1 MARVRTS
8 GKVGALGNTMPL
20 SQLPA
25 QLIPSNLLPSQ
36 LVAKWLPALA
46 HGFEPAPQA
55 LVTPRLRLLRRVGD
69 ERPGSVWVAD
79 HLALATP
86 VEVTFAEVE
95 PGAPPETQAGALA
108 LRAQSCEAR
117 TEATARINEPHLVS
131 IIEHGD
137 VRGLPFIVTELL
149 EGKGMRQ
156 RLLHGPAKLA
166 EVQTIVQQ
174 ASGALAKAHSLGIAH
189 GRLRPDNIYLT
200 ELAQKPFLKL
210 DGFGELADAADAA
223 AQHHYYSPEQIM
235 LGTGN
240 DARADLW
247 SFAVSLYELLTTTL
261 PFEAPTYDGVAVAI
275 CNGEFARTT
284 LYRADLPPAV
294 DAWFAKALAKDPA
307 ARFADA
313 TEFGRSFIAA
323 LANEL
328 PSSSSSLVP
337 SAMAGS
343 VPPGMPPMPSVLP
356 PGMPPMPSVLPPGM
370 PPMPSVLS
378 PMSPMS
384 LGAGA
389 GAAPAS
395 APLPSFPPPSYPPA
409 GYTPGSAPPPLP
421 AAHFARPDELPLA
434 LADGDDD
441 EKTVQ
446 WDVEDRAPVAG
457 EVSASSSVSSLP
469 VALPSLASRLPMLPL
484 PAPLSPAALSSVALP
499 STSSQR
505 ASAGPL
511 GSPPNL
517 EPSVYLDSPYMA
529 SVASA
534 LAVPIHATSASEPA
548 PPQPARWWQFTADKT
563 WLAALAFAAGVAL
576 TWFIYEPQSDDGTG
590 ADVARA
596 EREPS
601 VIRTLSVDDLPRA
614 PGEEAEL
621 PKIVRTSQLPA
632 AEEEPLVAN
641 ASAPASAPV
650 ERRAVQRVQAL
661 APAPARATSKPQA
674 PAPPS
679 APAQQAQPTP
689 PRAAKTAG
697 EARGSCSPPY
707 YFDDKGIQRIKA
719 GCVSGSGMIAG
730 PFGASVPVAA
740 KGAPAAAAPS
750 APATKSTSASKPA
763 AGACDPPYYF
773 EGKIRR
779 LKLECL

>member
-8 GKVGALGNTMPL
+8 GKVGALGTTMPL

-86 VEVTFAEVE
+86 VEVTFAEVD
-95 PGAPPETQAGALA
+95 PAAPQEAQAGALA
-108 LRAQSCEAR
+108 LRAQSCLSRA
-117 TEATARINEPHLVS
+117 EATALINEPHLVS

-174 ASGALAKAHSLGIAH
+174 ATGALAKAHALGIAH

-210 DGFGELADAADAA
+210 DGFGELADDAA
-223 AQHHYYSPEQIM
+223 AQHPYYSPEQIM

-247 SFAVSLYELLTTTL
+247 CFAVSLYELLTTTL
-261 PFEAPTYDGVAVAI
+261 PFEAPTHDGVAVAI

-313 TEFGRSFIAA
+313 TELGRAFIAA
-323 LANEL
+323 LANEAVASS
-328 PSSSSSLVP
+328 PSMVP
-337 SAMAGS
+337 GAMAASIAPGRS
-343 VPPGMPPMPSVLP
+343 PGMPPMPSVLP

-370 PPMPSVLS
+370 PPMPAS
-378 PMSPMS
+378 
-384 LGAGA
+384 AGM
-389 GAAPAS
+389 S

-409 GYTPGSAPPPLP
+409 YASGSAPPPLP
-421 AAHFARPDELPLA
+421 AGQGARPDELALE

-446 WDVEDRAPVAG
+446 WEVEDRAPAAD
-457 EVSASSSVSSLP
+457 ESHTSSSVSSLP

-534 LAVPIHATSASEPA
+534 LAVPIHATSPSEPA

-576 TWFIYEPQSDDGTG
+576 TWFVYEPQSDDGSG
-590 ADVARA
+590 AQLAHA
-596 EREPS
+596 EGEPS

-632 AEEEPLVAN
+632 ADEEPLVAN
-641 ASAPASAPV
+641 ASAPASVPV

-661 APAPARATSKPQA
+661 APAPAPARATSKPQA
-674 PAPPS
+674 P
-679 APAQQAQPTP
+679 PAQQSPAQPPPQSTP
-689 PRAAKTAG
+689 TRAAKAAA
-697 EARGSCSPPY
+697 EPRGNCSPPY

-719 GCVSGSGMIAG
+719 GCLSNSGMIAG

-740 KGAPAAAAPS
+740 KTAPASVPS
-750 APATKSTSASKPA
+750 APATKATSASKPA

>member
-1 MARVRTS
+1 
-8 GKVGALGNTMPL
+8 MPL

-86 VEVTFAEVE
+86 VEVTFAEVD

-108 LRAQSCEAR
+108 LRAQSFQSR
-117 TEATARINEPHLVS
+117 TEATALINEPHLVS

-156 RLLHGPAKLA
+156 RLLHGPAKLG

-210 DGFGELADAADAA
+210 DGFGELADDAA
-223 AQHHYYSPEQIM
+223 AQHPYYSPEQIM

-247 SFAVSLYELLTTTL
+247 CFAVSLYELLTTTL
-261 PFEAPTYDGVAVAI
+261 PFEAPTHDGVAVAI

-313 TEFGRSFIAA
+313 TELGRAFIAA
-323 LANEL
+323 LANEAFASS
-328 PSSSSSLVP
+328 PSMVP
-337 SAMAGS
+337 SAMAAS
-343 VPPGMPPMPSVLP
+343 VSPAMPALPSVLPPGMPPLPSVLP
-356 PGMPPMPSVLPPGM
+356 PGMPPMPVNATM
-370 PPMPSVLS
+370 
-378 PMSPMS
+378 
-384 LGAGA
+384 
-389 GAAPAS
+389 S
-395 APLPSFPPPSYPPA
+395 APLPSFPPPPFPSA
-409 GYTPGSAPPPLP
+409 TQSTVSAPPPLR
-421 AAHFARPDELPLA
+421 AGHGARPDELPLE
-434 LADGDDD
+434 LADGDDDD

-446 WDVEDRAPVAG
+446 WEVEERAPAA
-457 EVSASSSVSSLP
+457 EVNASSSVSSLP

-511 GSPPNL
+511 GSPPHL

-534 LAVPIHATSASEPA
+534 LAVPIHGISPSEPA

-576 TWFIYEPQSDDGTG
+576 TWFVYEPPSDDAPG
-590 ADVARA
+590 AEVAHT

-621 PKIVRTSQLPA
+621 PKIVRSSQLPA
-632 AEEEPLVAN
+632 ADEEPLVAN
-641 ASAPASAPV
+641 ASAPAPAPV

-661 APAPARATSKPQA
+661 APAPARATSKPA
-674 PAPPS
+674 APP
-679 APAQQAQPTP
+679 PAQQAQAQPTP
-689 PRAAKTAG
+689 PRATKAAS
-697 EARGSCSPPY
+697 EPRGNCSPPY
-707 YFDDKGIQRIKA
+707 YFDDKGIQRIKT
-719 GCVSGSGMIAG
+719 GCLNGSGMIAG

-740 KGAPAAAAPS
+740 KSAPAAAPS
-750 APATKSTSASKPA
+750 APAPKSSSSKPA

>member
-1 MARVRTS
+1 
-8 GKVGALGNTMPL
+8 
-20 SQLPA
+20 
-25 QLIPSNLLPSQ
+25 LIPSNLLSSQ

-69 ERPGSVWVAD
+69 DRPGSVWVAD

-86 VEVTFAEVE
+86 VEVTFAEVD
-95 PGAPPETQAGALA
+95 PGAPPEAQAGALA
-108 LRAQSCEAR
+108 LRAQSCQSR
-117 TEATARINEPHLVS
+117 TEATGLINEPHLVS

-156 RLLHGPAKLA
+156 RLLHGPAKLS

-174 ASGALAKAHSLGIAH
+174 ATGALAKAHSLGIAH

-210 DGFGELADAADAA
+210 DGFGELADDAA
-223 AQHHYYSPEQIM
+223 AQHPYYSPEQIM

-247 SFAVSLYELLTTTL
+247 CFAVSLYELLTTTL
-261 PFEAPTYDGVAVAI
+261 PFEAPTYDGVSVAI

-313 TEFGRSFIAA
+313 TELGRAFIAA
-323 LANEL
+323 LSNEVPASS
-328 PSSSSSLVP
+328 PSMVP
-337 SAMAGS
+337 SAMAAS
-343 VPPGMPPMPSVLP
+343 ISPVLP

-370 PPMPSVLS
+370 PPMPASS
-378 PMSPMS
+378 GM
-384 LGAGA
+384 
-389 GAAPAS
+389 S

-409 GYTPGSAPPPLP
+409 YAAAPYSSGSMPPASAGH
-421 AAHFARPDELPLA
+421 AASEDLA
-434 LADGDDD
+434 LELADGDDD

-446 WDVEDRAPVAG
+446 WEVEDRAPAA
-457 EVSASSSVSSLP
+457 EEARARSSVSSLP

-511 GSPPNL
+511 GSPPHL

-534 LAVPIHATSASEPA
+534 LAVPVHATSASEPA

-576 TWFIYEPQSDDGTG
+576 TWFVYEPQADDG
-590 ADVARA
+590 ANAEVARA
-596 EREPS
+596 QGEPS

-614 PGEEAEL
+614 AGEEAEL
-621 PKIVRTSQLPA
+621 PKIVRSSQLPA
-632 AEEEPLVAN
+632 AAEEPLVAN
-641 ASAPASAPV
+641 ASAPAPPPV

-661 APAPARATSKPQA
+661 APAPAPARATSKPQA
-674 PAPPS
+674 PPSAQPPS
-679 APAQQAQPTP
+679 AQPASSQAQPTP
-689 PRAAKTAG
+689 PRAAKAAP
-697 EARGSCSPPY
+697 EARGNCSPPY

-719 GCVSGSGMIAG
+719 GCVNGSGMIAG

-740 KGAPAAAAPS
+740 KTAPAAAP
-750 APATKSTSASKPA
+750 APATKSTSAAKPA